1 MSIVN
6 RTQITRN
13 KTPENI
19 EMKVL
24 PLKYNALLFGVT
36 AVITAGLYTLLSE
49 LNPVMIWGT
58 PIGALIGINIG
69 YTTQYQ
75 RGSANLFDERDYE
88 ILDTAMAWGFV
99 IVLLGIPA
107 VLTYRSI
114 QPPLSATD
122 FIWISFLG
130 IIVTGFVA
138 GILELQHRNLA

>member
-1 MSIVN
+1 
-6 RTQITRN
+6 
-13 KTPENI
+13 
-19 EMKVL
+19 MKVL

-49 LNPVMIWGT
+49 VNPVMIWGT

-114 QPPLSATD
+114 QPPSSATD

-130 IIVTGFVA
+130 IIVTVFVA

>member
-1 MSIVN
+1 
-6 RTQITRN
+6 
-13 KTPENI
+13 
-19 EMKVL
+19 MKVL

-36 AVITAGLYTLLSE
+36 AVITTGLFTLFSE

-114 QPPLSATD
+114 QPPSGATD

-130 IIVTGFVA
+130 ILVTGLVA